1 MLCLAVRSPSSMITA
16 RRSHKSLFM
25 ELQLNLLQ
33 SGLRLLPWKFKLLL
47 EVCAEK
53 SFRCLVVEQRTRS
66 CRLLGE
72 GGYTDGPAV
81 GFPSAG
87 MVRRLTELCDTLETS
102 ANAAG
107 EVRVLIQQ

>member
-81 GFPSAG
+81 GFPSATCIWG
-87 MVRRLTELCDTLETS
+87 GEEVDGTLRYVGDLC
-102 ANAAG
+102 
-107 EVRVLIQQ
+107 